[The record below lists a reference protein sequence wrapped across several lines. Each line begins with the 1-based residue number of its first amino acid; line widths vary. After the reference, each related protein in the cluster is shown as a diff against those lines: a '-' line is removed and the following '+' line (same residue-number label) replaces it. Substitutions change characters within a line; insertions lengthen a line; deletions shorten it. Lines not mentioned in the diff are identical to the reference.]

1 MNDASTTTMQR
12 DDVAAGNDTFS
23 PIWAV
28 SGGSKAIGLSYR
40 TIGIVQWLSS
50 GGGDKEGSQNIGG
63 IELIFGVGGLFLTFF
78 AAFIGTVGSG
88 SLIG

>member
-40 TIGIVQWLSS
+40 TIGIV
-50 GGGDKEGSQNIGG
+50 
-63 IELIFGVGGLFLTFF
+63 
-78 AAFIGTVGSG
+78 
-88 SLIG
+88 